1 MQFVE
6 ERKEV
11 ECPSWKNTL
20 EIAYAEKEQKIQH
33 KKDFLGKMGAA
44 NNISS

>member
-11 ECPSWKNTL
+11 ECPSWKHTL
-20 EIAYAEKEQKIQH
+20 EIAYAEKESKDEH
-33 KKDFLGKMGAA
+33 KKKF
-44 NNISS
+44 IR